1 MAVPP
6 QLFLT
11 GVFMGITAA
20 ALFGIS
26 NVVYKSQSTEIQPT
40 AINAFKMWIA
50 LPVMLITVLLLL
62 YPTGFNVPLTSIPF
76 LAGSIIFG
84 AGLGDLV
91 YLTSQSRIGV
101 SRAFPIAMIFP
112 LVTYFLSIIFLNEAL
127 RITRLAGALLAVI
140 GVSLITREQ
149 AKQETTSQSLGTE
162 VRKSWDKIGIVLAVL
177 AAFCW
182 ATATVILQIGLI
194 GVDPIDANLIR
205 VTIGSLF
212 LLPIFLIARH
222 RGMPK
227 PTKRASK
234 IVLVAGFFGMG
245 IGSLLYVSTV
255 ALTGAAV
262 TSVIAASAPLF
273 ALPLAIFYLKEKI
286 TPLIL
291 LGTLCTLL
299 GIWFVILG
307 F

>member
-6 QLFLT
+6 ELFLA

-26 NVVYKSQSTEIQPT
+26 NVVYKSQSAEIQPT

-50 LPVMLITVLLLL
+50 LPVIFVTVFLLL

-84 AGLGDLV
+84 AGLGDLM

-112 LVTYFLSIIFLNEAL
+112 LVTYLFSIIFLGEAL
-127 RITRLAGALLAVI
+127 RIIRLAGALLAVV

-149 AKQETTSQSLGTE
+149 AKQEAASQSLESE
-162 VRKSWDKIGIVLAVL
+162 VQKSWDKIGIALAVL

-205 VTIGSLF
+205 ITVGSLF
-212 LLPIFLIARH
+212 LLPIFLIARK

-255 ALTGAAV
+255 AITGAAV
-262 TSVIAASAPLF
+262 TSVVAASAPLF

-291 LGTLCTLL
+291 LGTLFTVL
-299 GIWFVILG
+299 GIWLVILG

>member
-1 MAVPP
+1 MVVPP
-6 QLFLT
+6 ELFLA

-26 NVVYKSQSTEIQPT
+26 NVFYKSQSTEIQPT

-50 LPVMLITVLLLL
+50 LPVMLIAVLLLL

-76 LAGSIIFG
+76 LAVSIIFG
-84 AGLGDLV
+84 AGIGDLV

-112 LVTYFLSIIFLNEAL
+112 LVTYFFSILFLSEPL
-127 RITRLAGALLAVI
+127 RITRLVGALLAVI

-149 AKQETTSQSLGTE
+149 AKQQSTSQSLETE
-162 VRKSWDKIGIVLAVL
+162 VRKGWDKLGVALAVL

-182 ATATVILQIGLI
+182 ATATVVLQVGLI

-205 VTIGSLF
+205 VTVGSLF
-212 LLPIFLIARH
+212 LLPIFLLARQ

-255 ALTGAAV
+255 AITGAAV
-262 TSVIAASAPLF
+262 TSVISASAPLF

-291 LGTLCTLL
+291 LGTVFTVL
-299 GIWFVILG
+299 GIWLVILG

>member
-112 LVTYFLSIIFLNEAL
+112 LVTYFFSFIFLNEAL
-127 RITRLAGALLAVI
+127 RITRLVGALL
-140 GVSLITREQ
+140 
-149 AKQETTSQSLGTE
+149 
-162 VRKSWDKIGIVLAVL
+162 VLPV
-177 AAFCW
+177 
-182 ATATVILQIGLI
+182 
-194 GVDPIDANLIR
+194 P
-205 VTIGSLF
+205 
-212 LLPIFLIARH
+212 
-222 RGMPK
+222 
-227 PTKRASK
+227 
-234 IVLVAGFFGMG
+234 
-245 IGSLLYVSTV
+245 
-255 ALTGAAV
+255 
-262 TSVIAASAPLF
+262 
-273 ALPLAIFYLKEKI
+273 
-286 TPLIL
+286 
-291 LGTLCTLL
+291 
-299 GIWFVILG
+299 
-307 F
+307 

>member
-6 QLFLT
+6 ELFLA
-11 GVFMGITAA
+11 GGFMGIMAA

-26 NVVYKSQSTEIQPT
+26 NVVYKSQSAEIPPT

-112 LVTYFLSIIFLNEAL
+112 IVTYFFSIIFLNEAL

-149 AKQETTSQSLGTE
+149 AKQETVSESMETE
-162 VRKSWDKIGIVLAVL
+162 VRKRWDKIGIVLAIF

-194 GVDPIDANLIR
+194 GADPIDANLIR

-212 LLPIFLIARH
+212 LLPIFLISRN
-222 RGMPK
+222 RGMPN

-245 IGSLLYVSTV
+245 IGSLLYVLTV
-255 ALTGAAV
+255 AFTGAAV

-273 ALPLAIFYLKEKI
+273 ALPFAIFYLKEKI

-291 LGTLCTLL
+291 LGTLCTVL

>member
-6 QLFLT
+6 ELFLT
-11 GVFMGITAA
+11 GVFMGIIGA

-26 NVVYKSQSTEIQPT
+26 NVVYKSQSAEIQPT

-50 LPVMLITVLLLL
+50 LPVMLIAVLILLST
-62 YPTGFNVPLTSIPF
+62 TGFIVPLASIPF
-76 LAGSIIFG
+76 LVVSIILG
-84 AGLGDLV
+84 AGIGDLV

-112 LVTYFLSIIFLNEAL
+112 LVTYFFSILFLNEVL
-127 RITRLAGALLAVI
+127 QITRLVGALLAVI

-149 AKQETTSQSLGTE
+149 AKQDEETQIPETE
-162 VRKSWDKIGIVLAVL
+162 GRENWDKIGIILAFI
-177 AAFCW
+177 AALCW
-182 ATATVILQIGLI
+182 ATATVILQIGLV
-194 GVDPIDANLIR
+194 GADPIDANLIR
-205 VTIGSLF
+205 ITVGSVF
-212 LLPIFLIARH
+212 LLPIFIIARK

-245 IGSLLYVSTV
+245 IGSVLYVSTV
-255 ALTGAAV
+255 AITGAAV

-286 TPLIL
+286 TPIIL
-291 LGTLCTLL
+291 LGTACTVL
-299 GIWFVILG
+299 GIWLVILG

>member
-6 QLFLT
+6 ELFLT
-11 GVFMGITAA
+11 GVFMGIIGA

-26 NVVYKSQSTEIQPT
+26 NVVYKSQSAEIQPT

-50 LPVMLITVLLLL
+50 LPVMLIAVLILLST
-62 YPTGFNVPLTSIPF
+62 TGFIVPLASIPF
-76 LAGSIIFG
+76 LVVSIILG
-84 AGLGDLV
+84 AGIGDLV

-112 LVTYFLSIIFLNEAL
+112 LVTYFFSILFLNEGL
-127 RITRLAGALLAVI
+127 RITRLVGALLAVI

-149 AKQETTSQSLGTE
+149 AKQDEETQIPETE
-162 VRKSWDKIGIVLAVL
+162 GRENWDKIGIILAFI
-177 AAFCW
+177 AALCW
-182 ATATVILQIGLI
+182 ATATVILQIGLV
-194 GVDPIDANLIR
+194 GADPIDANLIR
-205 VTIGSLF
+205 ITVGSVF
-212 LLPIFLIARH
+212 LLPIFIIARK

-245 IGSLLYVSTV
+245 IGSVLYVSTV
-255 ALTGAAV
+255 AITGAAV

-286 TPLIL
+286 TPIIL
-291 LGTLCTLL
+291 LGTACTVL
-299 GIWFVILG
+299 GIWLVILG

>member
-1 MAVPP
+1 
-6 QLFLT
+6 
-11 GVFMGITAA
+11 
-20 ALFGIS
+20 
-26 NVVYKSQSTEIQPT
+26 
-40 AINAFKMWIA
+40 MWIA
-50 LPVMLITVLLLL
+50 LPVMVIAVLLLL
-62 YPTGFNVPLTSIPF
+62 YPTGFNVPLASIPF
-76 LAGSIIFG
+76 LAVSIIFG

-112 LVTYFLSIIFLNEAL
+112 LVTYFFSIIFLNEAL
-127 RITRLAGALLAVI
+127 RITRLIGALLAVI

-149 AKQETTSQSLGTE
+149 AKQDAASQSLETE
-162 VRKSWDKIGIVLAVL
+162 VRKSWDKIGVVLAIL
-177 AAFCW
+177 AAFFW
-182 ATATVILQIGLI
+182 ATATVVLQIGLI

-205 VTIGSLF
+205 VTVGSLF
-212 LLPIFLIARH
+212 LLPIFLIARQ

-255 ALTGAAV
+255 AITGAAV

-291 LGTLCTLL
+291 LGTLCAVL
-299 GIWFVILG
+299 GIWLVILG

>member
-1 MAVPP
+1 
-6 QLFLT
+6 
-11 GVFMGITAA
+11 
-20 ALFGIS
+20 
-26 NVVYKSQSTEIQPT
+26 
-40 AINAFKMWIA
+40 MWIA
-50 LPVMLITVLLLL
+50 LPVMLVTVLLLL
-62 YPTGFNVPLTSIPF
+62 YPTGFNVPLSSIPF
-76 LAGSIIFG
+76 LAVSIIFG

-112 LVTYFLSIIFLNEAL
+112 IVTYILSVIFLNEAL
-127 RITRLAGALLAVI
+127 LITRLTGALLAVA

-149 AKQETTSQSLGTE
+149 VKQEEASQNSETE

-177 AAFCW
+177 AALFW

-212 LLPIFLIARH
+212 LLPIFLLARQ

-255 ALTGAAV
+255 AITGAAV

-273 ALPLAIFYLKEKI
+273 ALPLAIIYLKEKI

-291 LGTLCTLL
+291 LGTMFTVL
-299 GIWFVILG
+299 GIWLVILG